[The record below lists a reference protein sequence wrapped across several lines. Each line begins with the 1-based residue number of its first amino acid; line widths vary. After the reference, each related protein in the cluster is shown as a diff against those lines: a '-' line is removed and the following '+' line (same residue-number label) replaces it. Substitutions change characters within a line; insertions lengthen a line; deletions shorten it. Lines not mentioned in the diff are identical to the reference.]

1 MKFTASREKLL
12 KPVQLIIGA
21 VERRQTMPILS
32 NFLFRNVDGHLV
44 ITATDLE
51 LEVSATVDV
60 APEGDAVTVPGRK
73 LLDICKSLPDTSEI
87 SFALQGEKVEIR
99 SGRSR
104 FSLATLAAAEF
115 PLVDAINVQETVSV
129 EKEQLQFLIENTYF
143 AMAQQD
149 VRYYL
154 NGLMLEI
161 QQGKLRSVAT
171 DGHRLALADIKLE
184 DSIPARQVIVPRKA
198 VHEFLRILGGA
209 EGTVDLALSDN
220 HLQAQVGDIRFVTKL
235 IDGKFPDYER
245 VIPEAH
251 EFVAN
256 IDRELVRAGLMR
268 ASILSNEKY
277 RGIRL
282 GLNNERLK
290 IQAHNPEQE
299 EAEEELEV
307 SYQGPELEVGFNVNY
322 LLDVLNT
329 IHSNEVEFHLQDSNS
344 SLLIQSPDNKN
355 CKYVVM
361 PMRL

>member
-1 MKFTASREKLL
+1 MKFSTQRENLL
-12 KPVQLIIGA
+12 KPIQLIIGA

-32 NFLFRNVDGHLV
+32 NFLFRNVDGHLI

-51 LEVSATVDV
+51 LEVSASTDIS
-60 APEGDAVTVPGRK
+60 PDGDAVTVPGRK
-73 LLDICKSLPDTSEI
+73 LLDICKSLPDDSDV
-87 SFALQGEKVEIR
+87 SFALQGEKVEIK

-104 FSLATLAAAEF
+104 FSLATLSAAEF
-115 PLVDAINVQETVSV
+115 PLVDAIEVQETVQI

-161 QQGKLRSVAT
+161 QQGKLRAVAT
-171 DGHRLALADIKLE
+171 DGHRLALAEIDLE
-184 DSIPARQVIVPRKA
+184 ETSPVRQVIVPRKA
-198 VHEFLRILGGA
+198 VHEFLRILGSA
-209 EGTVDLALSDN
+209 EGKVELALSAN
-220 HLQAQVGDIRFVTKL
+220 HLQAQIGTIRFVTKL
-235 IDGKFPDYER
+235 IDGKFPDYQR
-245 VIPEAH
+245 VIPEGH
-251 EFVAN
+251 EHIADV
-256 IDRELVRAGLMR
+256 DRELVRSGLMR

-282 GLNNERLK
+282 ALNTERIK

-307 SYQGPELEVGFNVNY
+307 NYQGPELEVGFNVGY

-329 IHSNEVEFHLQDSNS
+329 IQSNEVQFYFQDSNS
-344 SLLIQSPDNKN
+344 SLLIQSPENKN